1 MCKAYKGNATFP
13 EGPAPSSLVLPE
25 MYNDLNIN
33 YLIVSQDLKAICKTK
48 KQEQGKIPGGPKPPK
63 RF

>member
-33 YLIVSQDLKAICKTK
+33 YHIVSQDLKAILQNKEIGTR
-48 KQEQGKIPGGPKPPK
+48 ENTW
-63 RF
+63 RS